1 MTIEPMIF
9 IVLTLATYRITRF
22 AVKDVIFSGLR
33 DKIWKKWDPS
43 TTKIGYLFT
52 CYWCMSIWSA
62 MLVIGAYIL
71 APTVTIVVSLV
82 LSISSIVGY
91 VAERVD

>member
-1 MTIEPMIF
+1 MTVEPMIY
-9 IVLTLATYRITRF
+9 IILTLATYRITRF
-22 AVKDVIFSGLR
+22 AVKDVIFSKIR
-33 DKIWKKWDPS
+33 DKIWKKWDPA

-52 CYWCMSIWSA
+52 CYWCFSIWAA
-62 MLVIGAYIL
+62 MLVVGAFIL